1 MGDRYDLT
9 LKCKYCGRLND
20 VWYAP
25 TCNSDTFECKDCGS
39 INFINSD
46 LKSQKME
53 EVTYESIEDG
63 FLNATSVSWS
73 DEDVKRI
80 CSQRLKELKEAKPK
94 VKSSL

>member
-1 MGDRYDLT
+1 
-9 LKCKYCGRLND
+9 
-20 VWYAP
+20 
-25 TCNSDTFECKDCGS
+25 
-39 INFINSD
+39 
-46 LKSQKME
+46 ME